1 MTRFAFLLPALA
13 LAACNPDAAETVE
26 VNQTP
31 AAAVNAAAPAAGSNW
46 AETVSKTAQGG
57 YVMGNP
63 NAPIKLVEYGARSCP
78 TCGQLARDGFGPLTE
93 KYVATG
99 KVSFEFRDFLVH
111 GAPDLALAL
120 VGQCGG
126 PGPFFPLL
134 EQQYAMQNDYLDALQ
149 KITPQQ
155 QQAMTTMSPAQIA
168 TALAEAMGQVDFAKQ
183 RGLPEA
189 KVRACLSDQGQI
201 EALAKQTEAAGGEVQ
216 GTPTLLINGKKLD
229 GVTNWQGLEE
239 ALKAAGA

>member
-13 LAACNPDAAETVE
+13 LAACNPDATQTVE
-26 VNQTP
+26 TNQATAAP
-31 AAAVNAAAPAAGSNW
+31 VAAASPAAGSNW
-46 AETVSKTAQGG
+46 TETVSQTAEGG
-57 YVMGNP
+57 FVMGNP

-78 TCGQLARDGFGPLTE
+78 TCGQLARDGFAPLTE

-126 PGPFFPLL
+126 TGPFFPLL
-134 EQQYAMQNDYLDALQ
+134 EQQYAMQNQYLDALQ
-149 KITPQQ
+149 KISPQQ
-155 QQAMTTMSPAQIA
+155 QQAMTTMTPAQVA

-189 KVRACLSDQGQI
+189 KVRACLTDQKAI
-201 EALAKQTEAAGGEVQ
+201 ETLAKQTETAGGEVT

-229 GVTNWQGLEE
+229 GVVTWEGLEA
-239 ALKAAGA
+239 ALKQAGA